1 MKRWLAITLLALV
14 IVPVA
19 CFAEKRGN
27 AMTVG
32 KGKAVSFD
40 YALTVDGEVIDSS
53 KGKEPL
59 KYVHGQGQI
68 IPGLS
73 KQLEGLR
80 AGDERSVR
88 VKPEEGYGEVNPDA
102 FREIAKTQLP
112 PDAEPEVGMLL
123 QVKTP
128 QGGIM
133 PVKITEIRKDSV
145 IIDFN
150 HPLAGKTLDFKVKIV
165 TVQ

>member
-1 MKRWLAITLLALV
+1 MKRWFAITLTALIIIPAV
-14 IVPVA
+14 
-19 CFAEKRGN
+19 CFAEKKVN
-27 AMTVG
+27 AMAIE

-40 YALTVDGEVIDSS
+40 YTLTVDGEVIDSS
-53 KGKEPL
+53 EGKRPL
-59 KYVHGQGQI
+59 KYVHGQGKI

-73 KQLEGLR
+73 KKLEGLR
-80 AGDERSVR
+80 AGDEKAVR
-88 VKPEEGYGEVNPDA
+88 VRPEEGYGEVSPDA

-133 PVKITEIRKDSV
+133 PVKITEIKEDSV

>member
-1 MKRWLAITLLALV
+1 MKRWLATILPALV
-14 IVPVA
+14 IVSIA
-19 CFAEKRGN
+19 CFAEEGN
-27 AMTVG
+27 AMTIQ

-40 YALTVDGEVIDSS
+40 YTLTIDGEVIDSS
-53 KGKEPL
+53 KGKGPL

-73 KQLEGLR
+73 KQLKGLR

-88 VKPEEGYGEVNPDA
+88 VSPKEGYGEVNPDA
-102 FREIAKTQLP
+102 FREIVKTQLP
-112 PDAEPEVGMLL
+112 PNVEPKAGMLL

-133 PVKITEIRKDSV
+133 PVKIVEVKEDSV

-150 HPLAGKTLDFKVKIV
+150 HPLAGKTLNFKVKIV